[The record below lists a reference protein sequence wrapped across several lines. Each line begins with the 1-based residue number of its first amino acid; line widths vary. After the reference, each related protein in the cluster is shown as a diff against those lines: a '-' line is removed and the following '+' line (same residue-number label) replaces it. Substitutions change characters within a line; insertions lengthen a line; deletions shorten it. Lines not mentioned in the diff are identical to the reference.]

1 MTQSGDG
8 TSETVRFEIDN
19 VRHYTTIVTM
29 PNGEMRYFTNRVRPE
44 YDTEQGRRFGC
55 AWEYVSAVIIPPRPT
70 IAVPVGGLVTVECV
84 SCGARIGEVCRDHC
98 VSWDMDALELPA
110 DACVRSACVGC
121 ADCC

>member
-1 MTQSGDG
+1 MTQSGNG
-8 TSETVRFEIDN
+8 TSETVRFEMN
-19 VRHYTTIVTM
+19 GVKHYVTVVTM
-29 PNGEMRYFTNRVRPE
+29 PTGEMRYFTYRLRESYRNLNHA
-44 YDTEQGRRFGC
+44 FAC
-55 AWEYVSAVIIPPRPT
+55 AWEFVSEAIIPPRPT